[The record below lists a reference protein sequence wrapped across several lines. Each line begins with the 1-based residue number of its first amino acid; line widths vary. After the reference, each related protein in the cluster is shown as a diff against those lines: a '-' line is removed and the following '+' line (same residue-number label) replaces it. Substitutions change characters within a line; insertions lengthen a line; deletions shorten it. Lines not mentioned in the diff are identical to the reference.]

1 MDDFYNHY
9 IAIIN
14 NSIVLNLI
22 PTILIVW
29 IIHKFSNNRWHTIE
43 ALELIGWFIIC
54 YAVISWSYSIFMMF
68 QYPEDF
74 VIMNRSTGGYYI
86 TFWMMFL
93 LALIMP
99 FSLFFAKL
107 RKLFWYVLIV
117 AFCIKIGYYFERFVL
132 LTTSIHRDYELPFSD
147 MSLLNQMLQS
157 MAISFLKG
165 LIITF
170 ILLLGVQVYK
180 SVRSIYAVKNES
192 YWKMA
197 TISNILFMGGLA
209 TGRFISLMLDG
220 WSDQYGIGMMLEF
233 LMLFWG
239 IYNLKKYT
247 T

>member
-1 MDDFYNHY
+1 MYDFYNHY

-43 ALELIGWFIIC
+43 ALELIGWLIIG

-68 QYPEDF
+68 QHPEDY
-74 VIMNRSTGGYYI
+74 VITHRSTGAYYMTYWI
-86 TFWMMFL
+86 MFL

-99 FSLFFAKL
+99 FSFVFAKL

-117 AFCIKIGYYFERFVL
+117 AFCMKIGYYFERFVL

-147 MSLLNQMLQS
+147 MSLFNQMLQS
-157 MAISFLKG
+157 VAISFLKG

-170 ILLLGVQVYK
+170 ILLLCVQVYK
-180 SVRSIYAVKNES
+180 SVRFK
-192 YWKMA
+192 
-197 TISNILFMGGLA
+197 
-209 TGRFISLMLDG
+209 
-220 WSDQYGIGMMLEF
+220 
-233 LMLFWG
+233 
-239 IYNLKKYT
+239 
-247 T
+247 